1 MIVLDTCVL
10 IWLASDPSKLSKVA
24 ADTIAAERKSSSA
37 AIAGVSLYEV
47 AWLFHNH
54 RLQIATSLATAL
66 SEIEARFIVL
76 PTTASIAQIAAELPS
91 PYPSDPMD
99 KIIGATALDAGCALI
114 TPDRL
119 IRKSKAVP
127 VIW

>member
-1 MIVLDTCVL
+1 MAALQVIVLDTCVL
-10 IWLASDPSKLSKVA
+10 LWLASDPSKLSKVA
-24 ADTIAAERKSSSA
+24 AD
-37 AIAGVSLYEV
+37 
-47 AWLFHNH
+47 
-54 RLQIATSLATAL
+54 
-66 SEIEARFIVL
+66 
-76 PTTASIAQIAAELPS
+76 LPS